1 MTIVT
6 RGGNQV
12 NEFIDI
18 TTKFLKFNKTQ
29 KKYIKILPSLCRE
42 IEMLTK
48 TKKRLKLIEEQNP
61 DPREWAE
68 HFDGYILRR
77 WEDVL
82 DEEQDD
88 IQDVFKTLTN
98 FLVGDTMRFINRNI
112 IQSLTPIFFLGTES
126 KTFIFEHKSEAD
138 LMDIFFSNP

>member
-1 MTIVT
+1 
-6 RGGNQV
+6 
-12 NEFIDI
+12 
-18 TTKFLKFNKTQ
+18 
-29 KKYIKILPSLCRE
+29 
-42 IEMLTK
+42 MLTK

-88 IQDVFKTLTN
+88 MQDVFKILTN

-126 KTFIFEHKSEAD
+126 KTFIFEHKSEVD
-138 LMDIFFSNP
+138 LMDIFFSDKDMISYTRRTDTRYSDCGL